1 MADATITDI
10 NQYRNYKSAYF
21 ERWTDDRLT
30 KRHKLLTLI
39 EQGHDEL
46 TTGPL
51 ADMSFPNGY
60 NPTEDPASNRVLVAA
75 ELAHRGV
82 LVSSA

>member
-10 NQYRNYKSAYF
+10 NQYRNAKSGYF
-21 ERWTDDRLT
+21 EKWTDDRLV

-39 EQGHDEL
+39 EAGHDEL

-51 ADMSFPNGY
+51 AELSFPKGY
-60 NPTEDPASNRVLVAA
+60 NPTGDPASNKALVTA
-75 ELAHRGV
+75 ELARRGV